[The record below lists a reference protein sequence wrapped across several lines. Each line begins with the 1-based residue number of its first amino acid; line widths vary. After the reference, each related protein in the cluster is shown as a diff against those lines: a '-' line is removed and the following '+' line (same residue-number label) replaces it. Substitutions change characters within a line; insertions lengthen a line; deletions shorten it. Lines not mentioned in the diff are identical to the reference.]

1 MTEPT
6 STDEARGFFAAAG
19 LSYEQ
24 ITENDIRALDG
35 YLAIEYAQHVRDGG
49 GVNMHTCYRKK
60 YQPEVRLSKER
71 PGIEAAFIRVS
82 SDYFSGR
89 EAISFNEDG
98 FIGFAGWASGTT
110 IKPFIK
116 AFYRWITEWMI
127 GDEADDRDEE
137 V

>member
-6 STDEARGFFAAAG
+6 STDEAREFFAAAN
-19 LSYEQ
+19 LSYGQ
-24 ITENDIRALDG
+24 ICENDIRALDG
-35 YLAIEYAQHVRDGG
+35 FLAIEYAQHVRDGG
-49 GVNMHTCYRKK
+49 AVNMHTCYRKK
-60 YQPEVRLSKER
+60 YQPEVRTAKEG

-82 SDYFSGR
+82 SNYFSGR

-98 FIGFAGWASGTT
+98 FIGFAGWAGGTT
-110 IKPFIK
+110 IKPFIR

-127 GDEADDRDEE
+127 GVEADDRDEE

>member
-1 MTEPT
+1 
-6 STDEARGFFAAAG
+6 
-19 LSYEQ
+19 
-24 ITENDIRALDG
+24 
-35 YLAIEYAQHVRDGG
+35 
-49 GVNMHTCYRKK
+49 MHTCYRKK
-60 YQPEVRLSKER
+60 YQPAVRLSKER

-82 SDYFSGR
+82 SNYFSGR

-98 FIGFAGWASGTT
+98 FIGFAGWASDTN
-110 IKPFIK
+110 IKPFIR

>member
-6 STDEARGFFAAAG
+6 SRGEAREFFAAAN

-24 ITENDIRALDG
+24 IAENDIRALDG

-49 GVNMHTCYRKK
+49 VVNMHACYRKK
-60 YQPEVRLSKER
+60 YQPEVRLSKDR
-71 PGIEAAFIRVS
+71 PGIEAAFIFVS
-82 SDYFSGR
+82 SNYFSGR

-110 IKPFIK
+110 IKPFIR
-116 AFYRWITEWMI
+116 AFYRWVTEWMI
-127 GDEADDRDEE
+127 GVEADDRDEE
-137 V
+137 D